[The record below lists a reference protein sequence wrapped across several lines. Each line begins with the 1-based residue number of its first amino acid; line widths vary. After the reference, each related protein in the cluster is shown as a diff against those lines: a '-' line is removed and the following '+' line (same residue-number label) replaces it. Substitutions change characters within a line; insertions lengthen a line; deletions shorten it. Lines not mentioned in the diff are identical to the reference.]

1 MKILF
6 TTDIHADPSLL
17 GQLSR
22 VAGSHRIDALIIGGD
37 IVPHSLPQA
46 RVLGLLGAQA
56 AYLENT
62 LIPALQQ
69 MKARQDMDIYLDLS
83 NDDFAANRHILEHYQ
98 GKLLHLLHMQKH
110 PLNAHIDVLG
120 YMNVPPTPFQRKDWE
135 KPDTAD
141 RPYAP
146 GARVRLRGYLT
157 HTGRI
162 QETVLDLDSHHT
174 MEKDLNRLSA
184 QIHRPFIFVAH
195 CPPWDT
201 PLDLLSNGQHAGSL
215 SIRRF
220 VEHWGRQGRMM
231 ASLHGH
237 IHESPQVS
245 GAVHTRIN
253 GTLCINPGQQNR
265 LQFVIVEITGDA
277 VTPEIVLIGSFHA

>member
-6 TTDIHADPSLL
+6 TADIHAHPSLL
-17 GQLSR
+17 GQLCR
-22 VAGSHRIDALIIGGD
+22 EVERHCIEALIIGGD

-46 RVLGLLGAQA
+46 QALGLLDAQA

-62 LIPALQQ
+62 LIPALKQIKGQ
-69 MKARQDMDIYLDLS
+69 RDIPIYLDLS

-110 PLNAHIDVLG
+110 ALNDHIDVIG

-135 KPDTAD
+135 KPDTGD

-146 GARVRLRGYLT
+146 GTRVRLKGYLT
-157 HTGRI
+157 DTGRI
-162 QETVLDLDSHHT
+162 QETVLDLDSDDT
-174 MEKDLNRLSA
+174 MEKDLHLLSSK
-184 QIHRPFIFVAH
+184 ILGPFIFVAH

-201 PLDLLSNGQHAGSL
+201 PLDLLFNGKHAGSI

-220 VEHWGRQGRMM
+220 VERWSKEGRML

-237 IHESPQVS
+237 IHESPQIS
-245 GAVHTRIN
+245 GVTQTRIHR
-253 GTLCINPGQQNR
+253 TLCINPGQQER
-265 LQFVIVEITGDA
+265 LQFALFEITGDA
-277 VTPEIVLIGSFHA
+277 EAPGLVILNP

>member
-6 TTDIHADPSLL
+6 TADIHAHPSHLE
-17 GQLSR
+17 QLCQE
-22 VAGSHRIDALIIGGD
+22 AGRRRIDALIIGGD

-46 RVLGLLGAQA
+46 HVLGLLNAQA

-69 MKARQDMDIYLDLS
+69 IKAQQDIGIYLDLS

-98 GKLLHLLHMQKH
+98 GRLLHLLHMQKH
-110 PLNAHIDVLG
+110 ALNDHIDVIG

-146 GARVRLRGYLT
+146 GTRVRLKGYRT

-162 QETVLDLDSHHT
+162 QETVLDLDSDDT
-174 MEKDLNRLSA
+174 MEEDLRRLST
-184 QIHRPFIFVAH
+184 QILGPFIFVAH

-201 PLDLLSNGQHAGSL
+201 PLDCLSNGQHAGSL
-215 SIRRF
+215 SVRRF
-220 VEHWGRQGRMM
+220 VEHWGQEGRLL

-245 GAVHTRIN
+245 GTTHTRIHR
-253 GTLCINPGQQNR
+253 TLCINPGQQKR
-265 LQFVIVEITGDA
+265 LQFAILEITGDA
-277 VTPEIVLIGSFHA
+277 DAPGIIIGSQHA

>member
-6 TTDIHADPSLL
+6 TADIHAHPSLL
-17 GQLSR
+17 EQLCQE
-22 VAGSHRIDALIIGGD
+22 AGRRRIDALIIGGD

-46 RVLGLLGAQA
+46 KALGLLGAQA
-56 AYLENT
+56 TYLENI
-62 LIPALQQ
+62 LIPALQRI
-69 MKARQDMDIYLDLS
+69 KARHGMDIYLDLS

-98 GKLLHLLHMQKH
+98 GRLLHLLHMQKH
-110 PLNAHIDVLG
+110 ALNDHVDVIG

-146 GARVRLRGYLT
+146 GARVRLKGYLT

-162 QETVLDLDSHHT
+162 QETLLDLDSHDT
-174 MEKDLNRLSA
+174 MEEDLHRLSD
-184 QIHRPFIFVAH
+184 QIRRPFIFVAH
-195 CPPWDT
+195 CPPWDS
-201 PLDLLSNGQHAGSL
+201 PLDLLSNGHHAGSL

-220 VEHWGRQGRMM
+220 VEHWGQKGWML

-237 IHESPQVS
+237 IHESPQIS
-245 GAVHTRIN
+245 GAIHTRIHH
-253 GTLCINPGQQNR
+253 TLCVNPGQKSR
-265 LQFVIVEITGDA
+265 LQFVILEVTDDANASGVKIVE
-277 VTPEIVLIGSFHA
+277 VLHD

>member
-6 TTDIHADPSLL
+6 TTDIHAHPSLL
-17 GQLSR
+17 EELIR
-22 VAGSHRIDALIIGGD
+22 AAGRYRIDALIIGGD

-46 RVLGLLGAQA
+46 RALGLLDAQA
-56 AYLENT
+56 AYLEST
-62 LIPALQQ
+62 LIPALQRIKTQ
-69 MKARQDMDIYLDLS
+69 QDMDIYLDLS

-98 GKLLHLLHMQKH
+98 GRLLHLLHMQKH
-110 PLNAHIDVLG
+110 ALNAHIDVIG

-146 GARVRLRGYLT
+146 GTRVRRKGYLT
-157 HTGRI
+157 HAGRI
-162 QETVLDLDSHHT
+162 QETVLDLDSDDT
-174 MEKDLNRLSA
+174 MEEDLHRLSA
-184 QIHRPFIFVAH
+184 RIIRPFIFVAH

-220 VEHWGRQGRMM
+220 VEHWSREGRML

-237 IHESPQVS
+237 IHESPQIS
-245 GAVHTRIN
+245 GAVHTRIHRA
-253 GTLCINPGQQNR
+253 LCFNPGQQNR
-265 LQFVIVEITGDA
+265 LQFVILDITGDA
-277 VTPEIVLIGSFHA
+277 DAPGIVIVDS